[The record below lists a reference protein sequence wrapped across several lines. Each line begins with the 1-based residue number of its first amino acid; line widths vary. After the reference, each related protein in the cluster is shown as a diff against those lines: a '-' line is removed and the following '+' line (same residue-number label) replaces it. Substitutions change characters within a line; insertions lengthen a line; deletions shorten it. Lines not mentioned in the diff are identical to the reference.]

1 MLVRNHNGF
10 THLPVDRVCDVT
22 SLTSTALAMNWKARF
37 FAFQKTKILILPTM
51 LTESVLPLFLRWAAM
66 LSCVLVE
73 SLCQCWF
80 QVPPPENGRID
91 LLLTVY
97 FTCNDS
103 CVNSQTYNETT
114 KSVCMPHKGRDLRL
128 IHTLEIKRNYKM
140 EILQRCSTF
149 LWIKADISRPHVLK
163 KERRS
168 AVGGLGSEIYLPWSK
183 EM

>member
-1 MLVRNHNGF
+1 
-10 THLPVDRVCDVT
+10 
-22 SLTSTALAMNWKARF
+22 
-37 FAFQKTKILILPTM
+37 M

-66 LSCVLVE
+66 LSYVLVE

-149 LWIKADISRPHVLK
+149 LWIKADISRSQVHPPPIFFLFWGH
-163 KERRS
+163 
-168 AVGGLGSEIYLPWSK
+168 GGEIYLPWSK